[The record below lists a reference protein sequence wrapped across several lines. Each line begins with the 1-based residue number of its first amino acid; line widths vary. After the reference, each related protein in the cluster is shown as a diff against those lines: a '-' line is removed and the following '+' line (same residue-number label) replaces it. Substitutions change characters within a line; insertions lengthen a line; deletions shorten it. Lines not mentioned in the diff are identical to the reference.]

1 MYRFAQKM
9 TNKFKKK
16 VNQSRKNVQ
25 VKPVIETQNPIIP
38 QNVFAEN
45 VNVAP
50 ERERIY
56 DNEKEFNKNNFD
68 ILQNRIRSFKKYK
81 ELDVK
86 KNKKDRRLLN
96 YGASM
101 RENLLYVTLKDLN
114 KEIENKSAINFY
126 RSYILSGT
134 IITVT
139 GVISAA
145 LASTVIL
152 APLAAVVGVVSS
164 KVNDYIQTK
173 YLWTTNKKYS
183 FSDTDLETFMNV
195 SKLYYRILLSP
206 FLNKVLK
213 KHTLLFK
220 YGNYASNVIKKNPNK
235 HQEILAHNWE
245 QENAFNEEYN
255 ISGWVEHQM
264 VQSVEKLS
272 NVIEKIYSLDLVLD
286 KIQFQELYNLFMSHF
301 NQTKLLID
309 LYQTKYD
316 VLQWRKDIEEKE
328 KQIALDSTKHIKDE
342 FENIIRKPQI
352 SGWFSR
358 DLTSKY
364 KLNKTDLIKVLEL
377 MK

>member
-1 MYRFAQKM
+1 
-9 TNKFKKK
+9 
-16 VNQSRKNVQ
+16 
-25 VKPVIETQNPIIP
+25 
-38 QNVFAEN
+38 
-45 VNVAP
+45 
-50 ERERIY
+50 
-56 DNEKEFNKNNFD
+56 
-68 ILQNRIRSFKKYK
+68 
-81 ELDVK
+81 
-86 KNKKDRRLLN
+86 
-96 YGASM
+96 M